1 MDLWIDP
8 ERDTLINEMWPDASN
23 LDGDTVQVILEA
35 AQEQCASYAPTLAE
49 DAAVPSSWKVALLMQ
64 ARATWRSMIAG
75 AGDTIGTDG
84 LAITVYPLD
93 RVVKGLLRPPR
104 SRKAL

>member
-8 ERDTLINEMWPDASN
+8 DTETLIDEIWPDASN
-23 LDGDTVQVILEA
+23 LSEETRRVVLEA
-35 AQEQCASYAPTLAE
+35 AQEQCASYAPVLAE
-49 DAAVPSSWKVALLMQ
+49 GAAVPSSWKVALLMQ

-75 AGDTIGTDG
+75 ANDTIGPDG
-84 LAITVYPLD
+84 VTVTVFPMD
-93 RVVKGLLRPPR
+93 RTVKALLRPPR